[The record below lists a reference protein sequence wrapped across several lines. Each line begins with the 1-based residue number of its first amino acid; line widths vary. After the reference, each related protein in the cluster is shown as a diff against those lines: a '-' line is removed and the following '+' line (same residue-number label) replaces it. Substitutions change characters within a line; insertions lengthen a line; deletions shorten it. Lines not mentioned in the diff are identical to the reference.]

1 MSNIT
6 NISPVSN
13 EVASEVV
20 PAVASVAVHGAT
32 MTERRQSVM
41 QAGLTEAAA
50 MTLATV
56 KGKAGAP
63 IREAIVDA
71 GIAKAIRMAANG
83 NYLPLVQMF
92 AFHTGQS
99 LTISTKDEFNAMP
112 FVIQQLI
119 EVERAKKSGGKKTDA
134 KTGLQVDI
142 PKVATLMGMHALMV
156 DAVEGAKRAFAE
168 RQAKRLAQQEAAAA
182 AAAAGN

>member
-1 MSNIT
+1 MTNIT

-13 EVASEVV
+13 EVATEVV
-20 PAVASVAVHGAT
+20 PAVATVIVHGT
-32 MTERRQSVM
+32 NMTERRQSIM
-41 QAGLTEAAA
+41 QGGLTEAAA

-83 NYLPLVQMF
+83 RYLPLVQMF
-92 AFHTGQS
+92 AFHTGTS
-99 LTISTKDEFNAMP
+99 LSISSVDEFNSMP

-119 EVERAKKSGGKKTDA
+119 EAERARGKTGGKKTDP
-134 KTGLQVDI
+134 KTGLQVDT
-142 PKVATLMGMHALMV
+142 PKIATLMGMHSLMV
-156 DAVEGAKRAFAE
+156 EAVNGAKAAFAE
-168 RQAKRLAQQEAAAA
+168 RNAKRLAAEAAAA
-182 AAAAGN
+182 N